1 VKLPARA
8 PPPVVPVFAVP
19 AKAGASPA
27 SGASSSSSTAPSA
40 SSTTASAGFV
50 GPARQAIA
58 GAASRVGASVG
69 SLVNLDA
76 FDDTYENHEPK
87 PLPVAAQTDKLLDR
101 AAPMRTHER
110 VIHDVGGSFFGVSV
124 AITVSQLDLV
134 RKNTH
139 GVEVIQVVNPDGSS
153 NIETVLGRLQL
164 GHNQR
169 IELQGPAL
177 NSSLTPGDL
186 PVGARFIG
194 LGLTSDVTSAMDHD
208 ALSYTVEVKLTQ
220 KSVAELAAL
229 VVPGAA
235 DIAAN
240 ALADVAGSAV
250 SAVVADAVLGA
261 VPVLSATLAVA
272 SARRA
277 VHVCT
282 DETASKEMK
291 AFAVAHAVADTVR
304 IVEPLT
310 GTLMNAGL
318 VGVAALCGWVH
329 VRHAKHAP
337 PVGPPDG
344 GTGSGG
350 GGGLPLSTPT

>member
-1 VKLPARA
+1 MKLPPRA
-8 PPPVVPVFAVP
+8 PHVLPGIAAQ
-19 AKAGASPA
+19 AKPLAPSGQASKATPSRPDAASPTK
-27 SGASSSSSTAPSA
+27 GGNVSST
-40 SSTTASAGFV
+40 
-50 GPARQAIA
+50 RDAIV
-58 GAASRVGASVG
+58 GAAASVG
-69 SLVNLDA
+69 SLIDLDA
-76 FDDTYENHEPK
+76 FDDSYENHEPR
-87 PLPVAAQTDKLLDR
+87 PLPVAARADKLLDR
-101 AAPMRTHER
+101 VAPMRTHER

-124 AITVSQLDLV
+124 GVTVSQLDLV

-177 NSSLTPGDL
+177 NTSLSPGDL

-208 ALSYTVEVKLTQ
+208 ALSYTVEVKLTE

-229 VVPGAA
+229 VAPGAA
-235 DIAAN
+235 DLAAN
-240 ALADVAGSAV
+240 ALADVAGGAV

-261 VPVLSATLAVA
+261 VPVLSAALAVA

-282 DETASKEMK
+282 DPTASKEMK

-304 IVEPLT
+304 VFEPLT

-318 VGVAALCGWVH
+318 VAVAALCGWVH

-344 GTGSGG
+344 GTAGA
-350 GGGLPLSTPT
+350 PPFSTPT